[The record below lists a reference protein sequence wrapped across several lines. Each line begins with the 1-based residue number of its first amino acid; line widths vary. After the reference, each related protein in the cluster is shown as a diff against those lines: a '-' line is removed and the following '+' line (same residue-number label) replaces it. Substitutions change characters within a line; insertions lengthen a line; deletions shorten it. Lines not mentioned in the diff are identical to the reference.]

1 MNKRCVLA
9 ALMCGVAVSMVGGVT
24 EAGAACSNANALGV
38 SRVLT
43 VDTASGPRFGSVQY
57 HELQPLQDKEVV
69 LTFDDGPSGAHTPAV
84 LAALAAHCTKATFFM
99 VGRMAAAYPKL
110 VREVAAA
117 GHTIGLHTWSH
128 RNLKAISASR
138 AAGEIELGA
147 SVVAHAL
154 GDQTAPF
161 FRFPYLADP
170 KSMISYL
177 NGKGVG
183 IFSIDIDSYDF
194 RTRSGERMQRTVLR
208 QLKKRGRGIIL
219 MHDIQTSTARGIRG
233 LLDELKKGGYK
244 VVHLVPKATYRTRP
258 EYDAKAVAM
267 HGSKRYLVRAEPL
280 ADPALGKAGPDS
292 GDDRRARRRPAPH
305 HRAVAHRPR
314 PTPAAAHA
322 NPTNDDWKRKVLG
335 LN

>member
-9 ALMCGVAVSMVGGVT
+9 ALVCGVAVSIMGGVT
-24 EAGAACSNANALGV
+24 DAGAACSNANALGV

-43 VDTASGPRFGSVQY
+43 VDTAAGPQFGSVQY
-57 HELQPLQDKEVV
+57 HDLQPLKDKEVV
-69 LTFDDGPSGAHTPAV
+69 LTFDDGPSGAHTPTV

-110 VREVAAA
+110 VRQVAAD
-117 GHTIGLHTWSH
+117 GHSIGLHTWSH
-128 RNLKAISASR
+128 RNLKAMSARR

-147 SVVAHAL
+147 SVVSHAL
-154 GDQTAPF
+154 GRPTAPF

-170 KSMISYL
+170 NSMISYL
-177 NGKGVG
+177 KGKGVG

-194 RTRSGERMQRTVLR
+194 RTRSGARMQRTVMR

-233 LLDELKKGGYK
+233 LLDALKEGGYK
-244 VVHLVPKATYRTRP
+244 VVHVVPKSTFKTRA

-267 HGSKRYLVRAEPL
+267 HSNRRYLVRAAPV
-280 ADPALGKAGPDS
+280 ADPALGKADAESVG
-292 GDDRRARRRPAPH
+292 DRRARRRPAPH
-305 HRAVAHRPR
+305 HRTAAQRPR
-314 PTPAAAHA
+314 PTPAAAYA
-322 NPTNDDWKRKVLG
+322 RPSDDDWKRRVLG